1 MRNSPRVLLLLFYSG
16 TPAYAA
22 ALLVK
27 KLLKLGRLSLT
38 AAPVLQTC
46 KKRVKIAK
54 KVIHC
59 ACASTVVKKQLK
71 LGRLALTAAP
81 VLQTC
86 KKRVNIAKRLFIVHA
101 HQQ

>member
-1 MRNSPRVLLLLFYSG
+1 MRNSPRVLLLLFYFG

-46 KKRVKIAK
+46 KKRVNIAK
-54 KVIHC
+54 QADLC
-59 ACASTVVKKQLK
+59 ACASSQKTALK
-71 LGRLALTAAP
+71 RSSFAYSSF
-81 VLQTC
+81 C
-86 KKRVNIAKRLFIVHA
+86 SFS
-101 HQQ
+101 